1 MRQRI
6 KRSYLKKEELQQTVL
21 AVLHYL
27 KQKIPAQGPLTLED
41 AIAEVQK
48 NETLFDDIDYKSSTL
63 VQTLNHLTSEYK
75 DIAIESINSFETS
88 NKNIQKITKTHEKR
102 FEKLYETSNEGSID
116 MGAIK
121 EKFSDMQDHIAKEV
135 ERANVEI
142 AHLRQ
147 KVKLLEESSNKDP
160 LTKTLN
166 RRALTN
172 YLHTLCSKE
181 IHTHDI
187 HLLMLDIDNFKQI
200 NDKYGHIAGD
210 KILIFI
216 ARILTKIL
224 REGDKVF
231 RYGGEE
237 FVIILNRIEE
247 NNCTKI
253 AHRILELISGNT
265 LVYKGE
271 TIRVTVSIGGTK
283 FRPSDTP
290 DEILNRADK
299 ALYEAK
305 HAGKNRFVIY
315 EEKETN

>member
-1 MRQRI
+1 M
-6 KRSYLKKEELQQTVL
+6 KKEELQQTVL

-27 KQKIPAQGPLTLED
+27 KQKIPAQDPLTLED

-88 NKNIQKITKTHEKR
+88 NKNIQKITKTHEKS
-102 FEKLYETSNEGSID
+102 FEKLYETSSEGSID

-121 EKFSDMQDHIAKEV
+121 EKFSDMQEHIAKEV

-147 KVKLLEESSNKDP
+147 KVKLLEESSNEDP

-172 YLHTLCSKE
+172 YLHALCSKE

-224 REGDKVF
+224 REGDKIF

-247 NNCTKI
+247 NSCTKI

-283 FRPSDTP
+283 LRPSDTP